1 MPKSHP
7 SLLQQ
12 KNSKD
17 AWDHLTPLKK
27 SLKPTS
33 LSFITISIELDKT
46 KNLLL
51 TITYEEL
58 AKPIHRSITEKLWL
72 KY

>member
-1 MPKSHP
+1 MGSPY
-7 SLLQQ
+7 
-12 KNSKD
+12 
-17 AWDHLTPLKK
+17 TFKK

-33 LSFITISIELDKT
+33 LSFITISVELDKT

-58 AKPIHRSITEKLWL
+58 AKPIHKSITEKLWL
-72 KY
+72 KYWVAFFLEFYEISSAI